1 MSWFHDNHI
10 QKALVVCCKAG
21 CFLAQALV
29 LLAHVSFALGIWV
42 QLLATVLPA
51 MVCLLLSFW
60 CNFW

>member
-10 QKALVVCCKAG
+10 QKALAVCCKAG

-51 MVCLLLSFW
+51 MV
-60 CNFW
+60 